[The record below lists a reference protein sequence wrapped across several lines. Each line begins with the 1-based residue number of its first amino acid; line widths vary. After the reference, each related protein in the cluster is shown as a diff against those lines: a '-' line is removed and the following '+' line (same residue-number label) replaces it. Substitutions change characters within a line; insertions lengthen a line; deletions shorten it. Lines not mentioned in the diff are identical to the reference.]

1 MYEKLYI
8 YIDLFI
14 NKLRILNLRLRGAKV
29 GKCVKSF
36 GSFKVINAKK
46 LIIGDYST
54 INENVFIN
62 CRDIV
67 VIGSNCHLSPN
78 VQIHTG
84 KLILNEFPRKHTSN
98 KIVIEDNVWIATGS
112 VISAGVTIFK
122 NSVIGANS
130 VVITS
135 VDSDCFYAGNPA
147 KKIKDL
153 DVQR

>member
-1 MYEKLYI
+1 MKA
-8 YIDLFI
+8 
-14 NKLRILNLRLRGAKV
+14 KNLT
-29 GKCVKSF
+29 
-36 GSFKVINAKK
+36 
-46 LIIGDYST
+46 IGDNST
-54 INENVFIN
+54 INENVVIN

-84 KLILNEFPRKHTSN
+84 KLNLNEFPRKHTSD

-112 VISAGVTIFK
+112 VISAGITIFR

-130 VVITS
+130 VVINN
-135 VDSDCFYAGNPA
+135 VDRNCFYAGNPA

-153 DVQR
+153 YVER